1 MSNRC
6 YRNFGNFCTAVTEY
20 FNPSEMGT
28 ENARKCHLGSLP
40 REGPVQFALC
50 ASCCHSTVF
59 IIVKGP
65 MVDQAR
71 KTLIKALPI
80 LVIGVVAVLGYV
92 FLRDYLSFQAL
103 ADNRHALE
111 MYRDDH
117 YMMTVL
123 IFMTVYA
130 LIVAFSLPG
139 ATIATLTG
147 GFLFATFPGSL
158 INVLAATIGAT
169 MIFMAAKTGLGDR
182 LAARMDAGSGRWHTI
197 KEEIDRDQ
205 WSILFIMRLVPVIPF
220 FVANVLPALVGVPL
234 LRFVVSTFLGIIPGA
249 LVYTSVGAGL
259 GSVFDRGETPDLGII
274 FEPQILLPLLG
285 LAALSLLP
293 VIIRK
298 FRKGI

>member
-1 MSNRC
+1 MSNCC
-6 YRNFGNFCTAVTEY
+6 YRNFFNFCAAVTEY
-20 FNPSEMGT
+20 FKSPQSET
-28 ENARKCHLGSLP
+28 ENSLFCHRSSPP
-40 REGPVQFALC
+40 REGPVLLRLRT
-50 ASCCHSTVF
+50 SCCHSTE
-59 IIVKGP
+59 IPQQKGP
-65 MVDQAR
+65 DLEQAR
-71 KTLIKALPI
+71 KLQVKVLPI
-80 LVIGVVAVLGYV
+80 LVIGVVAVLGFV

-103 ADNRHALE
+103 AENRHALE

-117 YMMTVL
+117 YAMTVVVFML
-123 IFMTVYA
+123 IYA

-139 ATIATLTG
+139 ATVATLTG
-147 GFLFATFPGSL
+147 GFLFATFPGAL
-158 INVLAATIGAT
+158 FNMLAATIGAT
-169 MIFMAAKTGLGDR
+169 AIFMAAKTGLGDR
-182 LAARMDAGSGRWHTI
+182 LAAKMDAGSGRWHAI

-234 LRFVVSTFLGIIPGA
+234 SRFVISTFLGIIPGA
-249 LVYTSVGAGL
+249 IVYTSVGAGL